1 MPNVTFTEQEQ
12 ECLRFLAKHYDQED
26 EIVSIESIPGYSELG
41 DDEIMNMCLRF
52 RRYSLVELF
61 SSKSFKILPK
71 ILEVVHQ
78 LDNPAIP
85 SMKYGIF
92 ISYANEDANLAEE
105 LKDALEEK
113 GIRCFMATEDITV
126 GDLWESAIR
135 KALMASKRILFLLT
149 PRSINRPW
157 IHLEIGAA
165 WALEKVIVPA
175 LDHVSPNDL
184 DDLTRKYQAHVIET
198 PDQRNR
204 LVEKLAEELAA
215 PTTDSAHDEAEGWNE
230 FFRLGEALMESDT
243 EDSETLTSAVL
254 SMRR

>member
-1 MPNVTFTEQEQ
+1 MPNVTFTEQEV

-26 EIVSIESIPGYSELG
+26 EVIGWSVGESDKMIA
-41 DDEIMNMCLRF
+41 RF
-52 RRYSLVELF
+52 ERYDLVKRISTGSL
-61 SSKSFKILPK
+61 KILPK
-71 ILEVVHQ
+71 ILDVVHQ
-78 LDNPAIP
+78 LDNPAVP

-92 ISYANEDANLAEE
+92 ISYANEDADLAEE
-105 LKDALEEK
+105 LKNNLEQK
-113 GIRCFMATEDITV
+113 GIRCFMASEDIAS
-126 GDLWESAIR
+126 GDRWELAIR
-135 KALMASKRILFLLT
+135 KALIASKRILFLLT

-184 DDLTRKYQAHVIET
+184 DDLTRKYQARVIET

-215 PTTDSAHDEAEGWNE
+215 PTTDSAHDEADGWSE

-243 EDSETLTSAVL
+243 EESETLTSAVL